1 MKAIICPKYGPAEVL
16 RIELREDPEPREDE
30 VLINIRAA
38 SVTNSDLFIRSSKV
52 DPMLLI
58 PMRLMIGFEEA
69 TGAAYG
75 GLLALQALEKNGI
88 EKRKKVLVYGAF
100 GTTGTMA
107 VQIAKAFGAQA
118 TGVCGGGKAR
128 SSKLK
133 EACARAYRGR
143 PLRLYRRRGLGLR
156 FRKAGQDREADRRE
170 GRQADQRQGLRLR
183 GYRRGPQVRRVGA
196 QAGERRG
203 QGKLTL

>member
-118 TGVCGGGKAR
+118 TVVCGGGKAR

-133 EACARAYRGR
+133 EACARALTADG
-143 PLRLYRRRGLGLR
+143 LYASIDGEAHKYVELGH
-156 FRKAGQDREADRRE
+156 
-170 GRQADQRQGLRLR
+170 
-183 GYRRGPQVRRVGA
+183 
-196 QAGERRG
+196 
-203 QGKLTL
+203 KLGNVAVKVN

>member
-75 GLLALQALEKNGI
+75 G
-88 EKRKKVLVYGAF
+88 
-100 GTTGTMA
+100 
-107 VQIAKAFGAQA
+107 
-118 TGVCGGGKAR
+118 GKAR

-156 FRKAGQDREADRRE
+156 FRGH
-170 GRQADQRQGLRLR
+170 
-183 GYRRGPQVRRVGA
+183 RRGPQVRRVGA